1 MTAPYKSL
9 SLRWLFLYL
18 TVVPTLLVAVIIGIL
33 ISQTLSSKLEEQ
45 LVNNSKALGEHIANS
60 SEYSLQTNN
69 VHELT
74 KLMCA
79 SLYASKDINEIE
91 ILNDRSVQLTSCPRL
106 NKYDGDSFITLVP
119 IHSIRT
125 TNATVLASK
134 SDADK
139 PGDTNIGYVRITTSL
154 SLMQRDRL
162 HILATILTIF
172 VGAIIFSLLFSFF
185 LTRHLTLA
193 LVELSTASKKI
204 ASKNF
209 QFQFSKILG
218 GEFGQMQTSFL
229 EMVRTMENF
238 TKQLENNVS
247 SRTKELEA
255 QKNLLAK
262 ALGENKRL
270 IAKSN
275 MAVENERKAIA
286 LDLHDVYNTLILSI
300 LGTARR
306 TRSRLRK
313 IDKDDQLAQPISDM
327 VVIEGSAN
335 RLYSLSR
342 DLVSNLR
349 PEGLDNL
356 GLAEAIKDLV
366 SQQQMTHSD
375 CQYNFFISGVV
386 PKLGYEFNIGVY
398 RIAQESLSN
407 VTKHASATRCEIS
420 LTVLKNEDRERILL
434 RIEDNGTGF
443 DANDTKTGIGLIGM
457 RERAWGA
464 GGSIDISS
472 KQGAGTK
479 VLFSV
484 DLVN

>member
-1 MTAPYKSL
+1 MIAPTKSL
-9 SLRWLFLYL
+9 SLRWFFLYL
-18 TVVPTLLVAVIIGIL
+18 AVVPTILVAIIIGVL
-33 ISQTLSSKLEEQ
+33 ISGTVSTKLVDQLKSNSS
-45 LVNNSKALGEHIANS
+45 ALGEHIANS
-60 SEYSLQTNN
+60 SEFALQTKN
-69 VHELT
+69 VNELT
-74 KLMCA
+74 KLICA

-106 NKYDGDSFITLVP
+106 NKYDGESFITLVP
-119 IHSIRT
+119 IHALKN
-125 TNATVLASK
+125 TNAIAVASK
-134 SDADK
+134 TDAEK
-139 PGDTNIGYVRITTSL
+139 GGDTNIGYVRITTSL
-154 SLMQRDRL
+154 TLMQREWL
-162 HILATILTIF
+162 HILATILTILL
-172 VGAIIFSLLFSFF
+172 GAIIFSLLFSFF
-185 LTRHLTLA
+185 LTRHLTRA
-193 LVELSTASKKI
+193 LVELSTASKNI

-238 TKQLENNVS
+238 TKHLENNVS

-270 IAKSN
+270 ISKSN
-275 MAVENERKAIA
+275 MAAENERKSIA

-306 TRSRLRK
+306 TKSTLIK
-313 IDKDDQLAQPISDM
+313 IDKDERLAQPISDM

-407 VTKHASATRCEIS
+407 VTKHSNATRCEIS
-420 LTVLKNEDRERILL
+420 LTVVKNEDRERILL

-472 KQGAGTK
+472 KQGTGTR